1 MNRSDALGQSYN
13 LTGFLAYVSVNNN
26 LDQYGSAAV
35 ADAPAIVT
43 PGALLTATVTLT
55 NAAFSI
61 AYTVTPIAA
70 STKLLVFASPQ
81 RSAGRS
87 FEGDYRRIFTSAAAA
102 ASPADVYAA
111 YVAKFGVPIVGQ
123 RVFLSLQLTSGGF
136 TGGPLVIS
144 KVVA

>member
-26 LDQYGSAAV
+26 LEQYGSASV

-61 AYTVTPIAA
+61 AYTATPIAA

-81 RSAGRS
+81 RSAGRN
-87 FEGDYRRIFTSAAAA
+87 FEGDYRRIFTTAAAA

-111 YVAKFGVPIVGQ
+111 YVAKFGVPVVGQ

-136 TGGPLVIS
+136 TGGPLVTS